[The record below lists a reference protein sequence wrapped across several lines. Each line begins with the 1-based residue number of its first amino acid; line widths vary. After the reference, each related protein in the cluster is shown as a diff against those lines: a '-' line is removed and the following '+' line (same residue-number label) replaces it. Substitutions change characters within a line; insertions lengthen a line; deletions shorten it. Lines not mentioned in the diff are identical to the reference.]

1 MPTPISL
8 QLRIVD
14 PDGPFAA
21 IIDSYDEHLRNA
33 RHGSRRRYLA
43 SIVHFG
49 QWLTGE
55 NLGASQVDEI
65 EITRFLTEHLPICI
79 CPRPIPFRVIEV
91 RAALNILLRLLRT
104 QGVVGVP
111 REDEIAREL
120 ALFDCKM
127 DQIWGLSRRTREH
140 RCRIVGRFLRGQFG
154 TKPIVLALISPTSVR
169 HFVLGEPGRS
179 ANTIRSMGGAIQCW
193 LRCRELRGDNAT
205 DLRRAIPRPAHWP
218 QTTLPEALSE
228 GELAKLFASFDLP
241 CPSRRRGYAMAR
253 CLADLGLRCSEVVG
267 LRLDDIDWQTGTV
280 HIVAGKARRADVLPL
295 PKATGEAI
303 AEYLQYERPSTQCR
317 SIFVRHVAPVGE
329 PVGRRVV
336 QRAMLAAYR
345 RCGWDRTRV
354 HILRHTLGSR
364 LINAGTPMKQIA
376 DILRHRSITTSA
388 TYTRVD
394 VAHLSAVALPWPGSA
409 A

>member
-21 IIDSYDEHLRNA
+21 IIDSYDEQLREA

-43 SIVHFG
+43 SVVHFG
-49 QWLTGE
+49 QWLAGE
-55 NLGASQVDEI
+55 NLRASHVDEI
-65 EITRFLTEHLPICI
+65 EITRFLTEHLPICT
-79 CPRPIPFRVIEV
+79 CLRPIPFRVVEV
-91 RAALNILLRLLRT
+91 RAALNILLRLLRS
-104 QGVVGVP
+104 QGLVGVP
-111 REDEIAREL
+111 RDDEIAREL

-154 TKPIVLALISPTSVR
+154 TKPIVLALISPSSVR

-193 LRCRELRGDNAT
+193 LRCHELHGDNVT

-253 CLADLGLRCSEVVG
+253 CLTDLGLRCSEVVG
-267 LRLDDIDWQTGTV
+267 LRLDDIDWQAGTV

-295 PKATGEAI
+295 PTATGEAI

-317 SIFVRHVAPVGE
+317 SIFVRHVAPIGE

-336 QRAMLAAYR
+336 QRAMHAAYR

-394 VAHLSAVALPWPGSA
+394 VAHLSAVALPWAGSA